1 MTNGL
6 LQVVGINKDADSLA
20 EAYPDAVDHIL
31 AKRREMLRAVD
42 KLDGLVRARDTQL
55 EQNEQLLEYLATFR
69 SVLQHFNQFTIQ
81 IHRLCVYH

>member
-1 MTNGL
+1 M
-6 LQVVGINKDADSLA
+6 VGINKDADSLA

-69 SVLQHFNQFTIQ
+69 SVRYNIQ
-81 IHRLCVYH
+81 PFIRHYSNICI